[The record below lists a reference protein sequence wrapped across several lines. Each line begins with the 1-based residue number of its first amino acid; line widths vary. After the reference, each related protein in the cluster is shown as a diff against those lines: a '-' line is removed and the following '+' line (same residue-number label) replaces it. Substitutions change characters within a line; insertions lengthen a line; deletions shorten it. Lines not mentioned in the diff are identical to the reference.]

1 MTAGHWPRVHEIYAA
16 GIAGGD
22 ATFETAPPSWAEFD
36 AGHLREHRLVAIA
49 GGTVAGWVAVA
60 PVSARP
66 VYAGVVEHSVY
77 VDPEHTGRGV
87 GRALLAAAIESTQA
101 AASGRCGPASSRR
114 TSRAW
119 RCTSNSASGGSACTS
134 GSAATEG
141 CGATSCCSS
150 GAAGSPAA
158 DRPVLV
164 TSCPGVVRICADE
177 AGTSRR
183 GVGRSRAESGG
194 IVG

>member
-87 GRALLAAAIESTQA
+87 GRALLAAAIEST
-101 AASGRCGPASSRR
+101 
-114 TSRAW
+114 
-119 RCTSNSASGGSACTS
+119 
-134 GSAATEG
+134 E
-141 CGATSCCSS
+141 
-150 GAAGSPAA
+150 AAGIWTLRA
-158 DRPVLV
+158 
-164 TSCPGVVRICADE
+164 GVFPENVASLALHEQLGFRRVGVHERLGCD
-177 AGTSRR
+177 R
-183 GVGRSRAESGG
+183 GVWRDVVLLERRSRVAGC
-194 IVG
+194 